1 MFASA
6 KALSNCL
13 TRSLS
18 CFNSLTSFGLSTR
31 ITFPLVPLPYLST
44 HLRTVSDPLIPY
56 LRWICV
62 KGKSFSSTWRT
73 ASILNA
79 SLYRIALLIPNR
91 FCLIALSTYSRTAPL
106 PPHPNPLP
114 RWGRGGLKRGRIP
127 SPPWGRGSGC
137 TAIELS
143 GEVLFFSLSS
153 TKWRRGP
160 GRGGARLSA
169 GTSRAGRERPFLLLL
184 MQKSVFGSW
193 RRIEKRGPSSPRPSP
208 PLQER
213 EGENPRF
220 ILVSSLN
227 SMAVGPG

>member
-1 MFASA
+1 MGARGIE
-6 KALSNCL
+6 ALS
-13 TRSLS
+13 
-18 CFNSLTSFGLSTR
+18 
-31 ITFPLVPLPYLST
+31 
-44 HLRTVSDPLIPY
+44 
-56 LRWICV
+56 
-62 KGKSFSSTWRT
+62 
-73 ASILNA
+73 
-79 SLYRIALLIPNR
+79 
-91 FCLIALSTYSRTAPL
+91 YS
-106 PPHPNPLP
+106 
-114 RWGRGGLKRGRIP
+114 
-127 SPPWGRGSGC
+127 SPPRGRGSGC

-143 GEVLFFSLSS
+143 NEVLFFSLSS

-208 PLQER
+208 PLQGR

-227 SMAVGPG
+227 SMAVGSG